1 MCILELSKVLM
12 YGFYYDYIKNKYSIN
27 SKLLFTDT
35 DSLSMKLKL
44 NMSMK
49 ILATIKKCLALVIV
63 QVSQNIIIIETN

>member
-12 YGFYYDYIKNKYSIN
+12 DGFYYDYIKNKYSIN